1 MTMKYVRCIDNQGN
15 EASLT
20 KGVIYRLLP
29 TTQVEKDSGML
40 RVIDNEG
47 EDYLYPTRW
56 FQVMSE
62 KELILDLSEMVTV
75 HLNLRSKVVIRDIA
89 NAKGVSIAALVREW
103 IDERLDLPETLE
115 AMKKSAHRI
124 YKRIIY
130 FKI

>member
-29 TTQVEKDSGML
+29 TTQVAKDSGML
-40 RVIDNEG
+40 RVIENEG

-56 FQVMSE
+56 FQVVSE

-89 NAKGVSIAALVREW
+89 NAKGVSISALVREW

-115 AMKKSAHRI
+115 AM
-124 YKRIIY
+124 
-130 FKI
+130 